1 MRPGI
6 REPESMDVEGNAD
19 LLLTESF
26 NDHTLHKVD
35 ETVVEMYRRLRA
47 SVSRQCNPYLIP
59 LFLS

>member
-6 REPESMDVEGNAD
+6 RGPVSMDVEGDVD

-26 NDHTLHKVD
+26 NDHTLHQID

-47 SVSRQCNPYLIP
+47 SISRQCNPYLIP

>member
-35 ETVVEMYRRLRA
+35 ETVVEMYWGLRA
-47 SVSRQCNPYLIP
+47 SISR
-59 LFLS
+59 